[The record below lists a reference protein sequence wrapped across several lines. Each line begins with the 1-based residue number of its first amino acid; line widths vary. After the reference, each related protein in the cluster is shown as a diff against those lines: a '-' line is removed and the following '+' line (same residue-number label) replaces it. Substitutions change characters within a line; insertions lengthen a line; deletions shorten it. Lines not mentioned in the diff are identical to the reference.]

1 MPADGLPSLDVLLR
15 VDALLDGL
23 AGTPPETRATSR
35 EELAAWMLAAQL
47 PSAIGDSEPR
57 PAFLAALERQVL
69 AALPQPHPARRR
81 LSRRGFL
88 RGAAALAGA
97 AGGGVAAG
105 TLLEATGGR
114 DRPEHL
120 VPPGTGRWYD
130 VAAADELPPGASRR
144 FTAGGVVGYLL
155 NEGGTLRA
163 VSGICTHMGCRL
175 RPSDDLAGS
184 VELRCL
190 CHGSRFDAAGR
201 VLEGLAPSPL
211 PAIELRVADGRVYAH
226 GTTEDL

>member
-1 MPADGLPSLDVLLR
+1 MPADRPPSLDALRR

-23 AGTPPETRATSR
+23 AGVPPDARASSS
-35 EELAAWMLAAQL
+35 EELASWMLAAQL
-47 PSAIGDSEPR
+47 PSAVGDGEPR
-57 PAFLAALERQVL
+57 PGFVAELERQVL
-69 AALPQPHPARRR
+69 ASLPQARSPRR
-81 LSRRGFL
+81 QLSRLGFL
-88 RGAAALAGA
+88 RGAAVIAAT

-105 TLLEATGGR
+105 TLLEANGGP
-114 DRPEHL
+114 DRPDRL

-130 VAAADELPPGASRR
+130 VAAADEVPPGGARR

-175 RPSDDLAGS
+175 RPSHDLAGS

-190 CHGSRFDAAGR
+190 CHGSRFDVSGR
-201 VLEGLAPSPL
+201 VLEGLAPAPL
-211 PAIELRVADGRVYAH
+211 PAIQLRVAHGRVYAH